1 MALRY
6 KAASCW
12 IDSKQLTN
20 QQTLDVDMTANSE
33 EVVIDSPEIG
43 YTAGRPSSKISI
55 KGATPV
61 SGIDVDL
68 QTLFNQQKQFKFAA
82 FINGKIY
89 TWTSARLTSLKWSS
103 DQSKGTAN
111 FDAEI
116 GAGQPETT

>member
-6 KAASCW
+6 KASSCW
-12 IDSKQLTN
+12 VDSKQLTQ
-20 QQTLDVDMTANSE
+20 QQTLDVDQTANSE

-43 YTAGRPSSKISI
+43 YTAGRPASKISI

-68 QTLFNQQKQFKFAA
+68 QTMFAEQRQFKFAA
-82 FINGKIY
+82 FINGKIF
-89 TWTSARLTSLKWSS
+89 TWTGARLTSLKWNS
-103 DQSKGTAN
+103 DQGKGSAN

-116 GAGQPETT
+116 GAGLPTVS